1 MCPLHLPKDI
11 SLRLFRVTQEALH
24 NAVKYSGVS
33 EFRVEL
39 TATAEEIQLIVRDE
53 GRGFDV
59 EEAKK
64 GSGLGLLSMQERVHL
79 VHGSLCVESRPGT
92 GTSVLAVIPL
102 AAENRRRSAE
112 GAVEE
117 SVGMA

>member
-1 MCPLHLPKDI
+1 M
-11 SLRLFRVTQEALH
+11 
-24 NAVKYSGVS
+24 KYSGVS

-64 GSGLGLLSMQERVHL
+64 SGGLGLLSMQERVHL
-79 VHGSLCVESRPGT
+79 VHGSLCVESKPGT
-92 GTSVLAVIPL
+92 GTSVLAVVPL
-102 AAENRRRSAE
+102 AAENRRYSE
-112 GAVEE
+112 DGAVEE
-117 SVGMA
+117 TLSTTGMV